1 MGIRNVLTN
10 PPSIPDCNEEGKTM
24 VVYRFPRQLDPEL
37 DKVVL
42 AQLAAN
48 GINYDIT
55 TTGDCYPFP
64 VVILTKTNTHS
75 LVD

>member
-1 MGIRNVLTN
+1 
-10 PPSIPDCNEEGKTM
+10 M

-55 TTGDCYPFP
+55 TTGRLLSVAWINE
-64 VVILTKTNTHS
+64 VVILTKTNMHS